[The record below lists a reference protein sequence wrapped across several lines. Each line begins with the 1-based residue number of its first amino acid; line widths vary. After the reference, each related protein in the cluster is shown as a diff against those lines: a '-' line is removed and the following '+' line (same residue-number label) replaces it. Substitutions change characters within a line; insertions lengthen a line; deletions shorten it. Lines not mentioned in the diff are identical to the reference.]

1 MKWLMR
7 EDLFTD
13 MPNCM
18 LVVNTKICNKCSE
31 KKAHIHFN
39 KRVVMVDESRIKNG
53 EIGVM
58 IMNGE
63 IIMEGNK
70 I

>member
-1 MKWLMR
+1 MM

-18 LVVNTKICNKCSE
+18 LVVNTKICTNCPE